1 MAKKAVS
8 IPTRAIATPDDFVNR
23 KPEPEKPA
31 EPVIRLS
38 VDLPESVH
46 IKLKIRCPTKRQKM
60 GEAVR
65 ALIEREL
72 AEAA

>member
-1 MAKKAVS
+1 
-8 IPTRAIATPDDFVNR
+8 VNR
-23 KPEPEKPA
+23 KPDLEPEKPA

-38 VDLPESVH
+38 VDLPESLH
-46 IKLKIRCPTKRQKM
+46 IKLKIRCATTRQKM